1 VERIAHELH
10 RDVRGVT
17 DEAMQLL
24 CAYPWPGNVRELENA
39 LTRAAVLARGLV
51 IGAEHL
57 SLSAVAPAGTAQ
69 EAEPRTDDSVAAVV
83 RAHVLHVL
91 SRTGGNKRQA
101 ARVLGISRSRL
112 DRILAGDRAASERD

>member
-17 DEAMQLL
+17 DEAMQVLS
-24 CAYPWPGNVRELENA
+24 AYPWPGNVRELENA
-39 LTRAAVLARGLV
+39 LTRAAVLARGPV

-57 SLSAVAPAGTAQ
+57 LLGAVGPPGTAH
-69 EAEPRTDDSVAAVV
+69 EAEPPADESMAAIVH
-83 RAHVLHVL
+83 AHALHVL

-112 DRILAGDRAASERD
+112 DRILAGDRTAPERD